1 MLRQTSYGA
10 IGLVVGGGLTLIG
23 LVAYF
28 LGNATL
34 NLAGFFYGIP
44 VFLIG
49 LALKSAELKPVRFSR
64 SSSPELVQLREERA
78 TPIQKQLIKDVTRY
92 RYGQNAHLEV
102 SLERLGL
109 SPTDEE
115 RPRLIGLREAQIDG
129 NYALILEF
137 DSPLIGLET
146 WQDKCDKMEK
156 FFGPGLRVTVA
167 QPDDDRVDVTTVSIL
182 G

>member
-49 LALKSAELKPVRFSR
+49 LALKSAELKPVSFSR
-64 SSSPELVQLREERA
+64 ESSPELLKLREEGA

-92 RYGQNAHLEV
+92 RYGQNAHLEA

-109 SPTDEE
+109 APTDEE
-115 RPRLIGLREAQIDG
+115 RPRLIGLREAEIDG
-129 NYALILEF
+129 NYALVLEF

-146 WQDKCDKMEK
+146 WQEKCEKMEK

-167 QPDDDRVDVTTVSIL
+167 QAEDDRIDVMTIANID
-182 G
+182 